1 MKKWTKKEV
10 DFLKK
15 NYLKLTYNEMASHLK
30 RKRKVVGWKLN
41 HLGLKKSKIVTH
53 SSILKK
59 YYQNN
64 PHYMKGVPKPEEQKS
79 KISESRKKYLKKTDS
94 KILNEIYKKMANT
107 KRRKEVHLGE
117 NNPMYG
123 KKRPDLSKRNREQWN
138 DVNFRRKMRK
148 VLAKNIEKMRN
159 STTLRNRTNNPMWNP
174 ETVKK
179 AVRSRDYKE
188 IARKTTLT
196 KRKKGIFLE
205 YSKRMK
211 ENNPM
216 KDPLVNAKVNKNP
229 EYMKKRISSLIKKPN
244 HKEKVL
250 IDLIDKNKLPYNYV
264 GNGKLMIGSKN
275 PDFIHKTNNNIIE
288 LFGDYWHSNKKA
300 RCYEETEEGRIKFFK
315 EYGFNTLVI
324 WEKELKN
331 PNLILKKIRLFSRT
345 PIVLYS

>member
-64 PHYMKGVPKPEEQKS
+64 PHHMKGVPKPEEQKS

-94 KILNEIYKKMANT
+94 KILNKIYKKMANT

-138 DVNFRRKMRK
+138 NLNFRKKMRK
-148 VLAKNIEKMRN
+148 ILSETTYKGSKRQKDLYNYLIKNIGRN
-159 STTLRNRTNNPMWNP
+159 KLKYNDWKTL
-174 ETVKK
+174 
-179 AVRSRDYKE
+179 DYKYE
-188 IARKTTLT
+188 IDISIPSVKVAIEWDGYNWHYKN
-196 KRKKGIFLE
+196 
-205 YSKRMK
+205 K
-211 ENNPM
+211 EN
-216 KDPLVNAKVNKNP
+216 
-229 EYMKKRISSLIKKPN
+229 KKRDLIKNSIIIGKGWRFIRIIDD
-244 HKEKVL
+244 HLSKKEVKCRWEGVL
-250 IDLIDKNKLPYNYV
+250 
-264 GNGKLMIGSKN
+264 
-275 PDFIHKTNNNIIE
+275 NIIE
-288 LFGDYWHSNKKA
+288 KYKYSD
-300 RCYEETEEGRIKFFK
+300 
-315 EYGFNTLVI
+315 EYKYTGGFYI
-324 WEKELKN
+324 
-331 PNLILKKIRLFSRT
+331 
-345 PIVLYS
+345 